1 MTEER
6 AMDLERLISLA
17 RGAEEV
23 DLLLTN
29 CLLVN
34 VLSGRVHH
42 ASIAMVGGLVVGLD
56 KDYPAR
62 ETVDLGGGYVAPGF
76 MDAHVHLESSML
88 TVGEF
93 ARAVVPH
100 GTTAVVTDCHEIAN
114 VMGKA
119 GIEYMLESARGSTLD
134 VYVMLPSCVPATPL
148 ETSGAV
154 LDADAL
160 ELLRDLPEA
169 IGLGEFMN
177 FPGVIA
183 GDPAVL
189 AKLALFQG
197 MPIDGHAPGLSGKDL
212 SAYIIAGPDSDHECV
227 TAMEAEEKLQK
238 GMYVFMRQGTSAR
251 NLLDLLPAMNA
262 SNSSRCCLCVDD
274 MHPDQLMA
282 SGHID
287 ELVRMAVGAGVS
299 PLTAIQMATINTAR
313 RFGLAARGAVAPGY
327 IADLVVL
334 DDLES
339 LQVQAVFK
347 GGRKVAERGELILEA
362 GEAAE
367 AGSTFNVAD
376 FGPKRLR
383 LEGVGRARV
392 IGVVPGQL
400 VTESLLEDVEFD
412 VGAARTDPGRDIL
425 KIAVVERHK
434 GTGNVGVSMVRGFG
448 LGSGA
453 LASSVAHDSH
463 NIVAVGCSDEEIVVA
478 VERIIEMGGGQV
490 VVDGKKVVS
499 SLALPI
505 GGLMSPLPAPEVA
518 AKVDE
523 LNRSAAALGCAI
535 ADPFMTMSFLALP
548 VVPSLKLTDMGL
560 VDVEAFAFVSP
571 FS

>member
-1 MTEER
+1 VTEER
-6 AMDLERLISLA
+6 AMDLERLIGLA

-34 VLSGRVHH
+34 VLSGRVHP
-42 ASIAMVGGLVVGLD
+42 ASIATVGGLVVGLD

-62 ETVDLGGGYVAPGF
+62 ETIDLGGAYVAPGL

-119 GIEYMLESARGSTLD
+119 GIEYMLESARRSTLD

-177 FPGVIA
+177 FPGVIG

-197 MPIDGHAPGLSGKDL
+197 MPIDGHAPGLSGDDL

-227 TAMEAEEKLQK
+227 TPLEAEEKLQK
-238 GMYVFMRQGTSAR
+238 GMYLFMRQGTSAR

-262 SNSSRCCLCVDD
+262 SNSGRCCLCVDD
-274 MHPDQLMA
+274 MHPDRLIE

-313 RFGLAARGAVAPGY
+313 RFGLAGRGAVAPGY
-327 IADLVVL
+327 VADLLVF

-347 GGRKVAERGELILEA
+347 AGEKVAERGELLVGTGQA
-362 GEAAE
+362 PE

-376 FGPKRLR
+376 FGPERLR
-383 LEGVGRARV
+383 LEGSGRARV

-400 VTESLLEDVEFD
+400 VTESLLETVVFD
-412 VGAARTDPGRDIL
+412 GGAARTDTGRDIL

-448 LGSGA
+448 LASGA

-463 NIVAVGCSDEEIVVA
+463 NIVVVGCGDEEMVLA
-478 VERIIEMGGGQV
+478 VESVIEMGGGQV
-490 VVDGKKVVS
+490 VVDGGNVVS

-505 GGLMSPLPAPEVA
+505 GGLMSPLPAPQVA
-518 AKVDE
+518 AKVEE
-523 LNRSAAALGCAI
+523 LNSAAAGLGCAI

-548 VVPSLKLTDMGL
+548 VIPSLKLTDMGL
-560 VDVEAFAFVSP
+560 VDVEAFSFVSP